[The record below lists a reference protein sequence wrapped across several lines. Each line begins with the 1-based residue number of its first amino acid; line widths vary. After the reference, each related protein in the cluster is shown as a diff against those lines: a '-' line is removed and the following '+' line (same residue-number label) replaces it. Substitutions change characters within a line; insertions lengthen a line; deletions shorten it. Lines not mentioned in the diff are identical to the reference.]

1 MTESASAVPELLPA
15 RMLNEFVYCPRLFY
29 LEWVDKQWQ
38 SNDDTEAGRWVHRD
52 VDSRHGALAPPG
64 EASPDTVRSVEL
76 SDEGWGL
83 TAVVDRVDHSDGS
96 VSPVDY
102 KRGRPGPHG
111 LPWPAD
117 RIQTLV
123 QCALLESTGYEVA
136 EGIVSYAE
144 THQRVSVA
152 WDEAARDDLAREI
165 QRAREVAAAPLPP
178 PPLVDSPKC
187 TRCSLAGLCLPD
199 EINVLLARKQVD
211 GRRILPRNPDSSPL
225 YVTEPGAVVSVK
237 GGRVVVSK
245 KREILAD
252 VRLIDVQSLSVHGNV
267 QISTQALTRLW
278 GVGAPV
284 LYLSS
289 GGWLNGWSSG
299 QPTKNVELRRRQ
311 VFAHAMGVRF
321 ACRMINGKI
330 RNQRTLLRRLSREPL
345 PPGALETLSS
355 LASRALSARSL
366 PELLGVEGG
375 AASIYFDALPGLIAP
390 TSALRE
396 LFAAEG
402 RKKRP
407 PPDPVNAVLS
417 YCYALL
423 TRDFVVACL
432 GVGFDPYLGVLH
444 RPRFGRPSL
453 ALDLM
458 EEFRPIIADSVT
470 ITLFNT
476 GELTEKDFIQ
486 RGIGVQLT
494 TEGRKKVIRAYERRV
509 TSEMRHPVYKYRISY
524 RRAFE
529 VQARVLAAA
538 MIGEI
543 DDFVPVVTR

>member
-1 MTESASAVPELLPA
+1 M
-15 RMLNEFVYCPRLFY
+15 
-29 LEWVDKQWQ
+29 
-38 SNDDTEAGRWVHRD
+38 
-52 VDSRHGALAPPG
+52 
-64 EASPDTVRSVEL
+64 
-76 SDEGWGL
+76 
-83 TAVVDRVDHSDGS
+83 VDRVDHSDGS

-102 KRGRPGPHG
+102 KRGHPGPDG

-123 QCALLESTGYEVA
+123 QCALLESEGYEVA

-144 THQRVSVA
+144 THQRISVA

-165 QRAREVAAAPLPP
+165 QRAREVAAAPIPP

-245 KREILAD
+245 KREVLAN

-278 GVGAPV
+278 GAGAPV

-289 GGWLNGWSSG
+289 GGWLNGWSAG

-321 ACRMINGKI
+321 AGRMINGKI

-345 PPGALETLSS
+345 PAGTLETLSS
-355 LASRALSARSL
+355 LASRALAARSL

-375 AASIYFDALPGLIAP
+375 AARIYFDALPGLIAP

-432 GVGFDPYLGVLH
+432 AVGFDPYLGVLH

-458 EEFRPIIADSVT
+458 EEFRPIIADSVA

-476 GELTEKDFIQ
+476 GELAEKDFIR

-529 VQARVLAAA
+529 VQTRVLGAA

-543 DDFVPVVTR
+543 DDYVPVVTR